1 MRTEQLQWCT
11 KIPGELINSNGVH
24 VWRAFLDVSTDEFE
38 RLSRFLS
45 ADELARARRF
55 HFESDQKRF
64 IIARG
69 ILRKILGRYLGW
81 SPDKLRFEYT
91 SHGKPMLATDAGNDN
106 LCFNLS
112 HSAAFA
118 LYAVTYNKKIGI
130 DIERLRDD
138 VALGQI
144 AQNFFSQGEIN
155 SLEKINKNKRAGLF
169 FQYWT
174 RKEAFVKA
182 MGEGISFP
190 MNQCDVSL
198 LNGNFLSPV
207 ILSGENSE
215 SSCLHVQDLFPGDG
229 YAAAIATEGGDLDI
243 SWWHYSL

>member
-1 MRTEQLQWCT
+1 M
-11 KIPGELINSNGVH
+11 
-24 VWRAFLDVSTDEFE
+24 
-38 RLSRFLS
+38 
-45 ADELARARRF
+45 
-55 HFESDQKRF
+55 
-64 IIARG
+64 ARG
-69 ILRKILGRYLGW
+69 ILRKILGRLSGW

-144 AQNFFSQGEIN
+144 AQRFFSQGEIN

-190 MNQCDVSL
+190 ME
-198 LNGNFLSPV
+198 PV
-207 ILSGENSE
+207 
-215 SSCLHVQDLFPGDG
+215 
-229 YAAAIATEGGDLDI
+229 
-243 SWWHYSL
+243 